1 MAAVRRPTRWL
12 GALAAAIIF
21 AGAAAPVGS
30 DQPRG
35 LVPTT
40 GEARVQGSLLRL
52 GPGAIL
58 DLGPGR
64 ELRVEG
70 PLENAEF
77 VLVRSGAAGQVTHG
91 VVGPAAGL
99 YADNGEPLGHDPP
112 THLPRGARSTAVL
125 TCDGMLSLYVDG
137 GRLVGVAPERGCEGV
152 AQNRLATT
160 SGLLLSSVKLDGKAL
175 PIEARGW
182 QWAPAGLA
190 FAAAVAVLGAAG
202 PGAGLFL
209 LVAPMAWLLAQRGLP
224 VPASLALVA
233 AAAATTGLSRAR
245 LGALS
250 SGGLAVGGLAVAAF
264 LTWRDA
270 TTRAPPAWIAE
281 HAGWSLVDTGL
292 LRRKVDVLVKRAQ
305 EEMSG
310 EPSRP
315 WLFALGSSSSG
326 GGTTGDFWPTRL
338 AKAFPELALVNI
350 AEGGATSW
358 HMAEVLDALDARPR
372 ACVMY
377 MGHNDVALLLPGLTI
392 ADLVAGRPS
401 AGGWKASVPPEDLGA
416 VLARLSA
423 RCGTTLVLP
432 EYEKRASESLEAWV
446 AAARAA
452 PGVHVRD
459 PRPVLAAGG
468 PGFMIDEIHPSAAG
482 QAALADYIAAELRP
496 LLLADGHP

>member
-1 MAAVRRPTRWL
+1 MRESTRWL
-12 GALAAAIIF
+12 GALAGAIIF
-21 AGAAAPVGS
+21 AGTAAPLGS
-30 DQPRG
+30 DRPRG
-35 LVPTT
+35 LVPIA
-40 GEARVQGSLLRL
+40 GDVRVEGTLLRL

-58 DLGPGR
+58 ELGPGR
-64 ELRVEG
+64 ELKVEG
-70 PLENAEF
+70 ALENAQFE
-77 VLVRSGAAGQVTHG
+77 LVRSSAAGQVTHA

-99 YADNGEPLGHDPP
+99 YADNGELLGNEPP
-112 THLPRGARSTAVL
+112 AQLPRGARRAAAL
-125 TCDGMLSLYVDG
+125 TCDGMLSFQVDG
-137 GRLVGVAPERGCEGV
+137 RRLAGVAPNRGCEGV
-152 AQNRLATT
+152 VQNRLATS
-160 SGLLLSSVKLDGKAL
+160 SGLLLSSVTVDGKAL

-190 FAAAVAVLGAAG
+190 LAGAAAILGAAG
-202 PGAGLFL
+202 PAAGLVLFA
-209 LVAPMAWLLAQRGLP
+209 APLAWLLAKLGLP
-224 VPASLALVA
+224 VPASLAVVA

-245 LGALS
+245 ISALS
-250 SGGLAVGGLAVAAF
+250 SGGLAVIGLALAAF

-270 TTRAPPAWIAE
+270 ATRAPPAWIAE
-281 HAGWSLVDTGL
+281 RAGSSLVDTGL
-292 LRRKVDVLVKRAQ
+292 LRRKVESVVSRAQ
-305 EEMSG
+305 KEMIG

-326 GGTTGDFWPTRL
+326 GGTRGDFWPSML
-338 AKAFPELALVNI
+338 AEDFPDLALVNI

-358 HMAEVLDALDARPR
+358 HMAEVIEALDARPR

-377 MGHNDVALLLPGLTI
+377 MGHNDVAPSLPGLTI
-392 ADLVAGRPS
+392 AELVAGRL
-401 AGGWKASVPPEDLGA
+401 AEGDWKAPVPPEDLGA

-432 EYEKRASESLEAWV
+432 EYEERASESMEAW
-446 AAARAA
+446 AEAARAA

-468 PGFMIDEIHPSAAG
+468 PGFMIDEIHPSGAG